1 MRLILDG
8 NNLGY
13 RARASS
19 MKLTK
24 KDGTDVTTIYGV
36 LKMLSSYLK
45 SSNGGFKN
53 TIAQEVKKAMK
64 LDKEPVFEDVFVCW
78 DGGKS
83 KYRKEIYPDYKGHRE
98 RKRKERT
105 EEEKLDYYN
114 FLKQMDELHDT
125 LPNFGVHS
133 LKAKGWEADDLIYIP
148 TEILSDDLTVI
159 ISTDRD
165 LLQLVSGNTFV
176 WSPGKDILYTEANFS
191 EKVGVPFHQ
200 YLDYR
205 VMVGDTSDNIDGIK
219 GIGDKKAK
227 TLLMKYGSL
236 PNAMSDEANLRK
248 SVVTAR
254 LFDNADIIVRN
265 IKLMNLSKSNYVED
279 EIDMLIRDT
288 INGVE
293 AFNETMAKSYFMSK
307 EFISLVADFENWASP
322 FRKLNTKVELRE
334 EVNNDTE

>member
-19 MKLTK
+19 MRLTK
-24 KDGTDVTTIYGV
+24 KDGTDVTTVYGV

-45 SSNGGFKN
+45 PTSGGFKN
-53 TIAQEVKKAMK
+53 TIAQQVKQA
-64 LDKEPVFEDVFVCW
+64 LNLSDEPQFTDVFMCW

-105 EEEKLDYYN
+105 EEEKAEYYH
-114 FLKQMDELHDT
+114 FLSQLDELHAT

-133 LKAKGWEADDLIYIP
+133 LKEKGWEADDLVYIL
-148 TEILSDDLTVI
+148 TEILEDDITVI

-165 LLQLVSGNTFV
+165 LLQLVKGNTFV
-176 WSPGKDILYTEANFS
+176 WSPGKDILYTEANFT
-191 EKVGVPFHQ
+191 ERVGVPHAQ

-205 VMVGDTSDNIDGIK
+205 VMVGDSSDNITGIK

-236 PNAMSDEANLRK
+236 VSALGDEVNLRK

-254 LFDNADIIVRN
+254 LFDDSAILARN
-265 IKLMNLSKSNYVED
+265 IRLMNLTKSNYAEA
-279 EIDMLIRDT
+279 EIDVLLKET
-288 INGVE
+288 ISEVQP
-293 AFNETMAKSYFMSK
+293 FNEVVAKGYFMSK
-307 EFISLVADFENWASP
+307 EFVSLLMDFENWASP
-322 FRKLNTKVELRE
+322 FRKLSTQVSLKEGEMDE
-334 EVNNDTE
+334 EK